1 MTDPDRIDEL
11 LARVPPLPRLSEMQV
26 ARIRARIP
34 ATRSR
39 AHPVVRRLA
48 LVGALCI
55 VLAVSAAIAMYLLDA
70 PAPELTPPPPP
81 PPLPSSPPPTQLT
94 ARDDVQ
100 PAPLIVGVEAPVAPR
115 AASVPAPARVAPR
128 AASVPAPAKAQ
139 PQPQPP
145 AVAGDRE
152 SALGAESKL
161 LAEALRQL
169 RGQRDPRAALATLDS
184 HDARFP
190 HGALAA
196 EVRAA
201 RIEALVALDDRRAA
215 LALLDAGPVK
225 GEQAVLRGELR
236 LDAGRAAEAARD
248 FESVLIGTTDKLEQR
263 ALYGRAAARVRIGDP
278 AGARRDLEEYLRRF
292 PRGASAAAA
301 RAALEAIR

>member
-11 LARVPPLPRLSEMQV
+11 LARLPPLPRLSEMQV

-39 AHPVVRRLA
+39 ARPVARRFA
-48 LVGALCI
+48 LVAAVGL
-55 VLAVSAAIAMYLLDA
+55 VLAVSAALAMYLLDA
-70 PAPELTPPPPP
+70 RQTPGMMPPPPP
-81 PPLPSSPPPTQLT
+81 APPPQPPSPPPTRLT
-94 ARDDVQ
+94 VRDDVQ
-100 PAPLIVGVEAPVAPR
+100 PAPQVEAPVAPR
-115 AASVPAPARVAPR
+115 AASIHVPAKVM
-128 AASVPAPAKAQ
+128 ASVTAPAKAEA
-139 PQPQPP
+139 QPQPP
-145 AVAGDRE
+145 AVAEDRE

-161 LAEALRQL
+161 LATALRQL
-169 RGQRDPRAALATLDS
+169 RRERDPRAALATLDS

-190 HGALAA
+190 HGALAG

-201 RIEALVALDDRRAA
+201 RIEALVALGDRRGA

-236 LDAGRAAEAARD
+236 LDAGRAEEAVRD
-248 FESVLIGTTDKLEQR
+248 FESALIGSTDKLEQR

-278 AGARRDLEEYLRRF
+278 AGARRDLEDYLRRF

-301 RAALEAIR
+301 RAALEKIR